1 MGFPADW
8 SMKKIVVD
16 TSALINGIVSGRV
29 ESGEWHGV
37 HVIVPHA
44 AMAELEHQ
52 ANEGRETGFVGL
64 SEVKKLAELA
74 RAGFIKLEY
83 AGDRPTPEEIER
95 AKMGAIDAKIRELA
109 RQEGATLV
117 TCDYVQAEVAR
128 AYGIPVE
135 YVPPAPL
142 PERPSFM
149 KYFDEQTMSVHLREG
164 VPPMAKRGRPGAFKL
179 VKIGNKPL
187 RAEELKELAKEIVE
201 RARRE
206 PDAYIEMERNGATVV
221 QYKEFRIAIA
231 YPPFSDGWEITIVR
245 PIAKVTLD
253 DYKLSEKLKERLETR
268 AEGILIA
275 GPPGAGKSTFA
286 QALAEFYASKGKIVK
301 TMESPRDLQ
310 VPPEITQYAPLEGDM
325 EKTADILLLVRPD
338 YTIYDELRKTRD
350 FEIFA
355 DMRMAGVGMVGVVHA
370 SRPIEAIQRFVHR
383 MELGL
388 IPQIVDTVIF
398 IKDGRVQ
405 KVYKLNMTVKVP
417 TGMTE
422 EDLARPVVEVR
433 DFETDEVEY
442 EIYTFGEQTVVVPVS
457 EAAKKSPLEAHAER
471 SIEMVLSRRLDVPF
485 RVVLKGNRVILQV
498 RAEDVPKVIGR
509 KGKRVAQLEAEIGL
523 PISVE
528 AVKEEPIEESG
539 RYYIV
544 KAGKK
549 AKKRV
554 VQVLVDGEVVF
565 EGRANKRG
573 IVKIDKNSPEGLR
586 IWEALREGKRVEVRV
601 R

>member
-1 MGFPADW
+1 
-8 SMKKIVVD
+8 
-16 TSALINGIVSGRV
+16 
-29 ESGEWHGV
+29 
-37 HVIVPHA
+37 
-44 AMAELEHQ
+44 
-52 ANEGRETGFVGL
+52 
-64 SEVKKLAELA
+64 
-74 RAGFIKLEY
+74 
-83 AGDRPTPEEIER
+83 
-95 AKMGAIDAKIRELA
+95 MGAIDAKIRDLA
-109 RQEGATLV
+109 QREGATLV

-128 AYGIPVE
+128 AYGIPVQ

-179 VKIGNKPL
+179 VRIGEKPL

-221 QYKEFRIAIA
+221 QYREFRIAIA

-457 EAAKKSPLEAHAER
+457 EAAKRSPLEAHAER
-471 SIEMVLSRRLDVPF
+471 SIEMVLSRHLDVPF

-539 RYYIV
+539 RFYVI

-549 AKKRV
+549 ARKRV

-573 IVKIDKNSPEGLR
+573 IVKVDKNSPEGLR